1 MKTADLIPF
10 ILLELNEGN
19 KYGFE
24 ITKSIETK
32 SNNQIVIKQPTLY
45 TVLKKLEK
53 SKFISSYWEDSDIGG
68 KRHYY
73 AITDNGRMQVSTLPS
88 FDVLLADAYANE
100 VATEEAE
107 APKQEPV
114 EVKEERAEEKV
125 EAEVQSQEVKEEPA
139 EEQPFSIMDY
149 LATEEEN
156 PSKEVTPVAEPVQN
170 VLPKEEVFE
179 TASIDTATEVETN
192 KNNANFLK
200 EESAK
205 SLTDFANSKEV
216 STFTKVA
223 PSTPAVDY
231 TSKIKDMEKTHKVYT
246 PSTVDYTF
254 DNVKHV
260 DYVNYR
266 STREYKYS
274 TKATK
279 HLLYKV
285 LATSGY
291 LLLTLIISAL
301 VTAKVG
307 ASPLY
312 YVFLIF
318 GAVCAVFYP
327 TIFAFKYNDI
337 KKRLETHILVPR
349 YKQQLISSCIVLA
362 VVLVLCIVI
371 SLVPCKLSFGQML
384 SINNFANLYAE
395 ILITSTLFVDMLFS
409 TVFIRNLS
417 K

>member
-10 ILLELNEGN
+10 ILLELNEGS

-73 AITDNGRMQVSTLPS
+73 QITDNGRMQVSTLPS
-88 FDVLLADAYANE
+88 FDVLLAQALANE
-100 VATEEAE
+100 EENEDESLTPEQPKVESTEKVVEE
-107 APKQEPV
+107 VKQEPG
-114 EVKEERAEEKV
+114 KEE
-125 EAEVQSQEVKEEPA
+125 SKEED
-139 EEQPFSIMDY
+139 FSIMDY
-149 LATEEEN
+149 LDVEEEK
-156 PSKEVTPVAEPVQN
+156 PTESTTAEPLQN

-179 TASIDTATEVETN
+179 NTSVDAETETETN
-192 KNNANFLK
+192 KNNANLLK
-200 EESAK
+200 EESDK
-205 SLTDFANSKEV
+205 DLTDFASNEQV
-216 STFTKVA
+216 STFTKFASV
-223 PSTPAVDY
+223 TPAVDY
-231 TSKIKDMEKTHKVYT
+231 TAQIKDMEKSKTKFTAPT
-246 PSTVDYTF
+246 PVDYTF

-260 DYVNYR
+260 DYVNYK

-301 VTAKVG
+301 VTATTG
-307 ASPLY
+307 RSPLY
-312 YVFLIF
+312 YAFLIF
-318 GAVCAVFYP
+318 GAICVVFYP
-327 TIFAFKYNDI
+327 TIFAFKYHDI

-349 YKQQLISSCIVLA
+349 YKQQLISSGIVLGL
-362 VVLVLCIVI
+362 VVILCVIV
-371 SLVPCKLSFGQML
+371 SLVIFKLSFGEML
-384 SINNFANLYAE
+384 AISNFANLYAE

-409 TVFIRNLS
+409 TLFIRNLS